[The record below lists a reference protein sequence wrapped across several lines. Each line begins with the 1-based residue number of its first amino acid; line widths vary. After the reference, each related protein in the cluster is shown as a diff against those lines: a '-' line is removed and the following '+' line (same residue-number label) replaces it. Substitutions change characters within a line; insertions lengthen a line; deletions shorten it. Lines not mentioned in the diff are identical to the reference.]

1 MLAPLLHILPLT
13 TIMRERIM
21 PVSGTVLARA
31 NQKVSPTDV
40 VAQATW
46 AREHV
51 LVDVATPLRL
61 SPAAADRLIRCK
73 VGDQL
78 AAGVEVAV
86 GRGLFARTIRTPKAG
101 RVLAVGG
108 GQVLLE
114 TADTNLQLRAGLAG
128 TVMQVIANRGV
139 VIRNYG
145 ALIQGVWGNGRMDTG
160 LLINA
165 MDKAE
170 AVISAGR
177 FEVGMRG
184 SIILAGM
191 LRDAEALEAAVE
203 LPARGLILSS
213 MDPALLPLALQ
224 ARLPILITDGFG
236 AIPMNAAAYKLL
248 STNAQREVTLNAE
261 AFDRYTGARP
271 DVFIPLP
278 VSQEPAEPL
287 NSETFASGLTVRLR
301 RPPSQGAI
309 GTIVTLPPGQALLTS
324 GLRAPVAEVKMEAGE
339 VLLVPLVNLEV
350 VG

>member
-13 TIMRERIM
+13 TIMRERLM

-51 LVDVATPLRL
+51 LVDVGTPLRL
-61 SPAAADRLIRCK
+61 SPSAADRLIRCK

-78 AAGVEVAV
+78 AAGAELAV
-86 GRGLFARTIRTPKAG
+86 GRGFFARTIRTPKAG

-114 TADTNLQLRAGLAG
+114 TAETNLQLRAGLAG
-128 TVMQVIANRGV
+128 TVVQVIANRGV

-160 LLINA
+160 LLVNA
-165 MDKAE
+165 MDNPG
-170 AVISAGR
+170 AVLTAGR

-191 LRDAEALEAAVE
+191 LRDAESLEAAVE

-213 MDPALLPLALQ
+213 MDPALLPLAGQ
-224 ARLPILITDGFG
+224 TRLPILVTDGFG
-236 AIPMNAAAYKLL
+236 SIPMNSAAYKLL

-261 AFDRYTGARP
+261 AFDRYSGARP

-278 VSQEPAEPL
+278 VAQEPPEPL
-287 NSETFASGLTVRLR
+287 TSETFAPGLTVRIT
-301 RPPSQGAI
+301 RPPSQGAV
-309 GTIVTLPPGQALLTS
+309 GTIVSFPQGQTLMPS
-324 GLRAPVAEVKMEAGE
+324 GLRVPAAEVKLESGE
-339 VLLVPLVNLEV
+339 ILLIPLVNLEV